1 MTMLME
7 AAIAFLA
14 IHLLISGTRL
24 RDAITGAIGER
35 PYLGL
40 FSLASLAVIIWLIV
54 AYNAAHA
61 SPENR
66 VLYDF
71 GHVRDLGIPVVAL
84 AFLLGVQGLLIRN
97 PTAVQQEGMIG
108 KDSVHGVV
116 RITRHPF
123 LWGLVLWSGFHL
135 LANGDLAS
143 VIFFGTFFV
152 VALVGTFS
160 IDAKRR
166 RKLGPAWDSFAA
178 RTSNV
183 PFGAVLSG
191 RNRLHIAESLGWR
204 FWVALLVFI
213 ALLFAHPHLFGVSPF
228 PGGWTPY
235 GGG

>member
-7 AAIAFLA
+7 AAVAFLA

-40 FSLASLAVIIWLIV
+40 FSLASLAILVWLII
-54 AYNAAHA
+54 AYNAARI

-66 VLYDF
+66 VLYDL
-71 GHVRDLGIPVVAL
+71 GHVRDLGIVVVAL
-84 AFLLGVQGLLIRN
+84 AFVLGIQGLLIRN
-97 PTAVQQEGMIG
+97 PTAVQQESAIG
-108 KDSVHGVV
+108 KEGAVRGVL

-123 LWGLVLWSGFHL
+123 LWGIVLWSGFHL

-152 VALVGTFS
+152 VALTGTFA

-166 RKLGPAWDSFAA
+166 RKLGAAWQSFAA

-183 PFGAVLSG
+183 PFAAVLSG
-191 RNRLHIAESLGWR
+191 RNTLHLSESLGWR
-204 FWVALLVFI
+204 FWVALLVFV

-228 PGGWTPY
+228 PGGWTP
-235 GGG
+235 

>member
-7 AAIAFLA
+7 AAVAFLA

-40 FSLASLAVIIWLIV
+40 FSLASLAILVWLII
-54 AYNAAHA
+54 AYNAAHT

-66 VLYDF
+66 VLYDL
-71 GHVRDLGIPVVAL
+71 GHVRDLGIIVVAL
-84 AFLLGVQGLLIRN
+84 AFLLGMQGLLIRN
-97 PTAVQQEGMIG
+97 PTAVQQESAIG
-108 KDSVHGVV
+108 KEGAIRGVL

-123 LWGLVLWSGFHL
+123 LWGIVLWSGFHL
-135 LANGDLAS
+135 LANGDLAG
-143 VIFFGTFFV
+143 VIFFSTFFV
-152 VALVGTFS
+152 VALAGTFA

-166 RKLGPAWDSFAA
+166 RKLGPAWQSFAA

-183 PFGAVLSG
+183 PFAAVLSG
-191 RNRLHIAESLGWR
+191 RNALHLSESLGWR

-213 ALLFAHPHLFGVSPF
+213 ALLFAHPHLFGASPF
-228 PGGWTPY
+228 PGGWTP
-235 GGG
+235 